1 MICPNCGKE
10 NPKGVRFCGYC
21 GREISEEG
29 GGGAVPPS
37 PSEEGGGGR
46 IVKLL
51 SLLILMLL
59 VFFSVFFFLSTRP
72 ENRSRR
78 YLRLG
83 QHEFEKGDYE
93 NAVLHLKKAAEL
105 APKNAAAWI
114 RLARA
119 CRELARESP
128 EKEQRKLYREMLS
141 AGRKA
146 SELKDLSEAKE
157 LVKEAEELLTEEK
170 KDKDGG
176 SGGTEKLLLRPS
188 LLTGIGEKKEEEESV
203 QPAVPEILPASDFS
217 NVESFSPNFFGEREK
232 ELLRKNHFVVEG
244 DRGEDEFFVLYEE
257 NRYNYIP
264 SFVTVDSMLHS
275 YHLYFQHLL
284 KNTEKQY
291 LAPLLKELSLRM
303 EKKSA
308 ENYRALIG
316 TDWEDA
322 ALRNVY
328 LFEMGAELLGESPGG
343 DLSGEAEKALKAERA
358 RIEAGDASSEA
369 SYLTGQLED
378 YGQYKVRGYYEGD
391 PELSRY
397 FRAMMWYGRMNF
409 SQHEEELDRAALL
422 LTLSLEGEEKEDW
435 EKIYRVT
442 AFFAGESDDNGYYE
456 YRPLL
461 EEAYGGVPELSSL
474 IEDKKAWERFH
485 SLTGELGAPKIQFF
499 SEGSDASS
507 EGDVSFRFMGQRF
520 SIDSAVF
527 QDLIYDSV
535 LENSKGEKRFLP
547 SGLDIPS
554 AFGSD
559 SALKIL
565 EDSGQ
570 SDFSGYSENMEGI
583 RSKLSELPKEFWER
597 SLYNRWLYSIR
608 PLTEERGK
616 GYPLFMQSSEWDKKK
631 LQSFLGSYAELK
643 HDTILYSKQA
653 IAEMGGDD
661 PMPLDDRG
669 YVEPEPELWS
679 RLYRLAESSG
689 EGLSALS
696 LLSEEDRKNLEL
708 LKGLIGQLRDISVKE
723 LKNQALSEEDYKL
736 IRGYGGNIEHFW
748 QEVNRGA
755 AGGESLLAR
764 EFPAA
769 VIADI
774 ASSPDGSCLEAGTG
788 RCAEIYVLVPLD
800 GKLRITRGSVYSY
813 YEFPSEERLTD
824 SRWREMLGIQTQG
837 LGESE
842 AADLKQPD
850 WTYSFTERAKEDEE
864 KDHPGSVG

>member
-37 PSEEGGGGR
+37 PPEEGGGGR

-128 EKEQRKLYREMLS
+128 KEEQRKLYREMLS

-188 LLTGIGEKKEEEESV
+188 LLTGIGEKEEEEESV

-461 EEAYGGVPELSSL
+461 EEAYGGCAGALLSDRRQ
-474 IEDKKAWERFH
+474 E
-485 SLTGELGAPKIQFF
+485 GLGALSF
-499 SEGSDASS
+499 SHGRAGSA
-507 EGDVSFRFMGQRF
+507 
-520 SIDSAVF
+520 
-527 QDLIYDSV
+527 
-535 LENSKGEKRFLP
+535 
-547 SGLDIPS
+547 
-554 AFGSD
+554 
-559 SALKIL
+559 
-565 EDSGQ
+565 EDSILFG
-570 SDFSGYSENMEGI
+570 GLRRILRGGC
-583 RSKLSELPKEFWER
+583 LV
-597 SLYNRWLYSIR
+597 SLY
-608 PLTEERGK
+608 
-616 GYPLFMQSSEWDKKK
+616 
-631 LQSFLGSYAELK
+631 
-643 HDTILYSKQA
+643 
-653 IAEMGGDD
+653 
-661 PMPLDDRG
+661 
-669 YVEPEPELWS
+669 
-679 RLYRLAESSG
+679 
-689 EGLSALS
+689 
-696 LLSEEDRKNLEL
+696 
-708 LKGLIGQLRDISVKE
+708 
-723 LKNQALSEEDYKL
+723 
-736 IRGYGGNIEHFW
+736 
-748 QEVNRGA
+748 GA
-755 AGGESLLAR
+755 AL
-764 EFPAA
+764 
-769 VIADI
+769 
-774 ASSPDGSCLEAGTG
+774 
-788 RCAEIYVLVPLD
+788 
-800 GKLRITRGSVYSY
+800 
-813 YEFPSEERLTD
+813 
-824 SRWREMLGIQTQG
+824 Q
-837 LGESE
+837 
-842 AADLKQPD
+842 
-850 WTYSFTERAKEDEE
+850 
-864 KDHPGSVG
+864 H